1 MCVFSCLVGC
11 VFRRVLFLSV
21 KFCCHSLH
29 STPFFCC
36 CSVVS
41 LRGLGLFCCV
51 GFGVCWEACFVV
63 KDLKFVATFGQM
75 REMGWR
81 GRKKEEMG
89 CRCY

>member
-1 MCVFSCLVGC
+1 
-11 VFRRVLFLSV
+11 
-21 KFCCHSLH
+21 LH

-75 REMGWR
+75 REMG
-81 GRKKEEMG
+81 
-89 CRCY
+89 